1 MIEFN
6 LFRDDLE
13 SGLNHQSFEVQAN
26 NLDDGALS
34 FSNDKI
40 QCYLSSEKQWHG
52 FLLKGEISFSFLVLC
67 DRCVSKYEDKQNSSF
82 EIVLTDNNDLLQK
95 KSDDILRFDKSEKLI
110 DIGPL
115 IRDQILMTEP
125 IKKVCNSDCKG
136 ICQYCGQNQNEN
148 SCNCDNKQPT
158 DDVWENLKQFV

>member
-26 NLDDGALS
+26 NIDDEALS

-82 EIVLTDNNDLLQK
+82 EIVLTDNNDL
-95 KSDDILRFDKSEKLI
+95 EKLI
-110 DIGPL
+110 DIGPI

-125 IKKVCNSDCKG
+125 IKKVCHSDCKG
-136 ICQYCGQNQNEN
+136 LCQHCGQNQNEN
-148 SCNCDNKQPT
+148 SCNCDNKQPV

>member
-52 FLLKGEISFSFLVLC
+52 FLLKGEISFSFIVLC
-67 DRCVSKYEDKQNSSF
+67 DRCVSC
-82 EIVLTDNNDLLQK
+82 LLYT
-95 KSDDILRFDKSEKLI
+95 SDAADE
-110 DIGPL
+110 
-115 IRDQILMTEP
+115 
-125 IKKVCNSDCKG
+125 
-136 ICQYCGQNQNEN
+136 
-148 SCNCDNKQPT
+148 
-158 DDVWENLKQFV
+158 

>member
-52 FLLKGEISFSFLVLC
+52 FLLKGEISL
-67 DRCVSKYEDKQNSSF
+67 
-82 EIVLTDNNDLLQK
+82 
-95 KSDDILRFDKSEKLI
+95 
-110 DIGPL
+110 
-115 IRDQILMTEP
+115 
-125 IKKVCNSDCKG
+125 
-136 ICQYCGQNQNEN
+136 
-148 SCNCDNKQPT
+148 
-158 DDVWENLKQFV
+158 

>member
-95 KSDDILRFDKSEKLI
+95 KSDDILRFDKSEKLQKFSEKLENVCIKTIESGMMTKDLALLVGKDKKWMETMDFINEI
-110 DIGPL
+110 D
-115 IRDQILMTEP
+115 
-125 IKKVCNSDCKG
+125 K
-136 ICQYCGQNQNEN
+136 
-148 SCNCDNKQPT
+148 
-158 DDVWENLKQFV
+158 NLKKAFS